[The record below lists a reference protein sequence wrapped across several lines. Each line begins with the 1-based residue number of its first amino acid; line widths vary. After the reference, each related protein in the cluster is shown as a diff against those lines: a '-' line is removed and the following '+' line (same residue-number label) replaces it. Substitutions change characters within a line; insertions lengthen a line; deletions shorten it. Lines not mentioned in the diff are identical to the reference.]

1 MVLLCRFSNLNRWS
15 RHWSCLADTFAHQF
29 NLQGATEIAIACAT
43 FGLVFGGII
52 GGPVARF
59 LLNRQKQGEN
69 PENDEVDD
77 IQEAFE
83 HPTYKRKITA
93 RSLIG
98 NNCNDF
104 SMFIN
109 WSIFRCTNKRYCTPI
124 TNFRMV
130 FIHWCYCPQYFNQ
143 HFPFPSSRIRY

>member
-1 MVLLCRFSNLNRWS
+1 M
-15 RHWSCLADTFAHQF
+15 
-29 NLQGATEIAIACAT
+29 ACAT

-83 HPTYKRKITA
+83 HPTYKRKI
-93 RSLIG
+93 
-98 NNCNDF
+98 
-104 SMFIN
+104 
-109 WSIFRCTNKRYCTPI
+109 
-124 TNFRMV
+124 NFTFV
-130 FIHWCYCPQYFNQ
+130 N
-143 HFPFPSSRIRY
+143 